1 MRNALIL
8 VRFTALILI
17 WTGTLLLLRNIL
29 LSYDSFRPSY
39 IGHYFQQ
46 ELLSPTLFL
55 FAGFLMRFRAKPIS
69 RSLIRDSEE
78 DE

>member
-8 VRFTALILI
+8 VRFTALLLI
-17 WTGTLLLLRNIL
+17 WTGTLLLVRNIL

-46 ELLSPTLFL
+46 ELLSPILFL
-55 FAGFLMRFRAKPIS
+55 LAGF
-69 RSLIRDSEE
+69 
-78 DE
+78 